1 MRATQ
6 LIIGSLTLP
15 HVSNDRYRCWAEE
28 LKEQKVMIS
37 GRMVEEVRGVVQR
50 ITWSSDYL
58 DPETKDAILAALRS
72 GKALSVTYLP
82 DTGGMAAGTFLVESI
97 TPPTFLFSDADGTPV
112 WHGLGFSLREVSPH
126 A

>member
-58 DPETKDAILAALRS
+58 EPETKDAILAALRGGNPTLLLTALWLCAADLGDLRRKW
-72 GKALSVTYLP
+72 GKRVVIR
-82 DTGGMAAGTFLVESI
+82 GRKG
-97 TPPTFLFSDADGTPV
+97 
-112 WHGLGFSLREVSPH
+112 
-126 A
+126 